1 MPTLSISSA
10 RTAGLFLLL
19 TALATAISVPTRL
32 LADAD
37 QPTLTESLLAI
48 IANRGYYATG
58 GAARF
63 VSGIALLAAAW
74 FLWRAMAD
82 YHRPAE
88 GLAAGFLGLSGVITA
103 VSGAC
108 AVAIAAAVPA
118 PAGPTAT
125 LVVGAGLPNLQP
137 LADARWITGTVG
149 FTLAG
154 LGLIVLGPAQWRIG
168 GLLKA
173 SAVADVIIGVAMLFI
188 WIDAATVMHRVSGV
202 AFLLW
207 LIVSGVWLVAG
218 LLKTPEPVAASRKGE

>member
-1 MPTLSISSA
+1 MSSA

-48 IANRGYYATG
+48 IANRGYYTTG

-63 VSGIALLAAAW
+63 VSGLALLAAAW
-74 FLWRAMAD
+74 FMWRAMAD
-82 YHRPAE
+82 YHRPSV
-88 GLAAGFLGLSGVITA
+88 GVAAGFLAVSGLITA

-108 AVAIAAAVPA
+108 AVAMAASLPGAAA
-118 PAGPTAT
+118 AGDA
-125 LVVGAGLPNLQP
+125 LPDLKS

-154 LGLIVLGPAQWRIG
+154 LGLIALGPAQWRIG

-173 SAVADVIIGVAMLFI
+173 SAVVDVIIGVAMLFI
-188 WIDAATVMHRVSGV
+188 WIDAATAMHRISGV
-202 AFLLW
+202 AFLIW

-218 LLKTPEPVAASRKGE
+218 LLKPSQATAVPG

>member
-1 MPTLSISSA
+1 MPVLASPA
-10 RTAGLFLLL
+10 RFAGLFLLL
-19 TALATAISVPTRL
+19 AALATAVSVPTRL

-58 GAARF
+58 GAARL
-63 VSGIALLAAAW
+63 VSGVALLAAAW
-74 FLWRAMAD
+74 FLWRTLAD
-82 YHRPAE
+82 YHRPAV
-88 GLAAGFLGLSGVITA
+88 GLTAGFLGASGLVTA

-108 AVAIAAAVPA
+108 AVAIAASVPA
-118 PAGPTAT
+118 PAGPVAT
-125 LVVGAGLPNLQP
+125 LAAGEGWPNLQP
-137 LADARWITGTVG
+137 LADARWITGKAG

-154 LGLIVLGPAQWRIG
+154 LGLIALGPAQWRIG
-168 GLLKA
+168 GLLKV

-188 WIDAATVMHRVSGV
+188 WVDAATVMHRISGV

-218 LLKTPEPVAASRKGE
+218 LLKPPLRTTVAAESSH